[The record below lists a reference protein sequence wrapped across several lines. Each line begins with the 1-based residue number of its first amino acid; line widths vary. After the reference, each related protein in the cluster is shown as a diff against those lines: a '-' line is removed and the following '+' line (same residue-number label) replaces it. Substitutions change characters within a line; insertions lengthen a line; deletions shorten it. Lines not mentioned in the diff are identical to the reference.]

1 MTHPRQRRPA
11 RPLLSAGARRPAAV
25 VLACAVLVLAG
36 GAVLVHDQYADPLD
50 RWVSESVVTRLAGHG
65 KTLQLV
71 SDLGQKADV
80 IVIIAVICLACL
92 AARRLNGVVL
102 AAAAAPAASVVTEK
116 VLKPLAGHL
125 YPYASYPSG
134 HTTSVFALVATIAV
148 LLAGPPSG
156 NTARMPPTLRVTIV
170 AAAVLVGCAVGVA
183 VIGLGDHRFIDTVGG
198 AAVGVAVVL
207 TGTFVL
213 DLPVSR
219 SLLSLAWPGRLPS
232 APVDADAG
240 PEPRAPGRA
249 GDTSARPAGW
259 PPAPEP

>member
-1 MTHPRQRRPA
+1 VTHPRQRRYA
-11 RPLLSAGARRPAAV
+11 RPLLSVGARRPAAV
-25 VLACAVLVLAG
+25 VLACAMLVLAG

-50 RWVSESVVTRLAGHG
+50 RWVSESAATRLAGHG

-80 IVIIAVICLACL
+80 IVIIAIICLACL
-92 AARRLNGVVL
+92 AARRANGAVL
-102 AAAAAPAASVVTEK
+102 AAIGAPAASVATEK

-134 HTTSVFALVATIAV
+134 HTTSFFALVATTAV
-148 LLAGPPSG
+148 LLAGPQSGKTPRPS
-156 NTARMPPTLRVTIV
+156 RILRVAIV

-198 AAVGVAVVL
+198 AAVGIAVVL
-207 TGTFVL
+207 TGTFML

-219 SLLSLAWPGRLPS
+219 SLLALAWPARRP
-232 APVDADAG
+232 AADAG
-240 PEPRAPGRA
+240 PEPRAPSRA
-249 GDTSARPAGW
+249 GETSAQPS
-259 PPAPEP
+259 PEP